1 MNTETA
7 VSKVFLYVFSMLVAL
22 ASCHGFMLYWMWQLP
37 ELAHESSD
45 LENGLGLFATGIVFA
60 FIAFA
65 VHLILHILIFAHL
78 LHRNDHT
85 MKVKT
90 LLFHKETDSNAILR
104 VCLLVILLIWIVY
117 ATILH
122 TIPLF
127 SVISFTLVFINY
139 GIWLLQFL
147 TERRGREVRL

>member
-1 MNTETA
+1 M
-7 VSKVFLYVFSMLVAL
+7 
-22 ASCHGFMLYWMWQLP
+22 
-37 ELAHESSD
+37 
-45 LENGLGLFATGIVFA
+45 
-60 FIAFA
+60 
-65 VHLILHILIFAHL
+65 ILHILIFVHL

-85 MKVKT
+85 MDMKG
-90 LLFHKETDSNAILR
+90 LLFRKKSSNNAILR
-104 VCLLVILLIWIVY
+104 ICLLVILLIWIVY

>member
-1 MNTETA
+1 META
-7 VSKVFLYVFSMLVAL
+7 VSKVFLYIFSILIAL

-37 ELAHESSD
+37 ELEHESSD
-45 LENGLGLFATGIVFA
+45 LENGFALFATGIVFA

-65 VHLILHILIFAHL
+65 VHLILHILIFVHL

-85 MKVKT
+85 MDMKR
-90 LLFHKETDSNAILR
+90 LLFRKESSNNAILR
-104 VCLLVILLIWIVY
+104 ICLLIILLIWIVY
-117 ATILH
+117 ATIVH

-139 GIWLLQFL
+139 SIWLLQFL